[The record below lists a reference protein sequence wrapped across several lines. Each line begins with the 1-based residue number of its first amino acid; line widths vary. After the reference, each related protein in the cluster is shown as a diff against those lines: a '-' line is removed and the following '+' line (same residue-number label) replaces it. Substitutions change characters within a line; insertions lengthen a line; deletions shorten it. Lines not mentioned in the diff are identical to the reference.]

1 MVFKGVHYE
10 ITVQS
15 GKNEIVI
22 QSTRKAQAGS
32 RVGLTVDPEG
42 IHIMIAE
49 STLNKIEV
57 GVKSGYQL
65 DFLDGDLDFDITRLL
80 PGSRMEEGG
89 TLVDAHGDEVEAQ
102 SLRVIVS
109 IKPEDIVMSDDE
121 EAGMVKGHIINLIY
135 KGDHYRYIVRT
146 DEDEDFIVHDEYLWN
161 MDDYV
166 SLIIPKDKLQFALK
180 K

>member
-22 QSTRKAQAGS
+22 QSTRKAQVGNQ
-32 RVGLTVDPEG
+32 VGLTVDPEG

-49 STLNKIEV
+49 NTVNKFEV
-57 GVKSGYQL
+57 GVKSSYQL
-65 DFLDGDLDFDITRLL
+65 DFLDGDFDFDITKLV
-80 PGSRMEEGG
+80 PGSHMTDGD
-89 TLVDAHGDEVEAQ
+89 TLVDAHGDEVDVSA
-102 SLRVIVS
+102 LRVIVS
-109 IKPEDIVMSDDE
+109 IKPEDITMSDDE
-121 EAGMVKGHIINLIY
+121 EAGVVKGHIINLIY

-146 DEDEDFIVHDEYLWN
+146 DEDEDFIVRDEYLWN

-166 SLIIPKDKLQFALK
+166 SLIIPKDKLQYALK